1 MDTTLND
8 LRGTFELHNTIA
20 LTNQDESRDFIE
32 FCQLNKLKPIQV
44 LILYNEEYLSTDHF
58 EHLRVRG
65 NTDKLIFKNYEP
77 VILYQTAK
85 YFVGYLH
92 HAFDE
97 LKRITQLL
105 IESDYCVIREK
116 IEAVRSTIDLD
127 KLKDREE
134 CYHETHIVV
143 NCSNYTEQNI
153 HILDKLNKIANQNN
167 ISINNLYVPLSFN
180 LKKYEDNQVFIT
192 LRNYLVDLKNVG
204 LEEII
209 DKTKKQIKE
218 KFEIIKTINETV
230 VFDSNSYIDCQK
242 F

>member
-1 MDTTLND
+1 MDTSLNV

-20 LTNQDESRDFIE
+20 LTNQDESFKFIE

-44 LILYNEEYLSTDHF
+44 LILYNEEYLSIDHF
-58 EHLRVRG
+58 ENMGVRR
-65 NTDKLIFKNYEP
+65 NTDKLMFQDYEP

-92 HAFDE
+92 DAFDE
-97 LKRITQLL
+97 LKRITQML

-127 KLKDREE
+127 KLKDHEE

-153 HILDKLNKIANQNN
+153 HILDKLNKVANQIN
-167 ISINNLYVPLSFN
+167 ISLNNLYVPLSFN

-192 LRNYLVDLKNVG
+192 LRNYLIDLKEIG

-209 DKTKKQIKE
+209 DKTKKRIEE
-218 KFEIIKTINETV
+218 KFKIIKTINETV
-230 VFDSNSYIDCQK
+230 IYDNNPYIDCQK